1 MSRYIPRRSALP
13 NHSVVSKGSSEALKV
28 DIRDIERDLKLLAS
42 HQEILIVHANKE
54 LKNALQRVCS
64 RASSLMG
71 TSSHR
76 SFYDSVQELFVY
88 RTPPKIG
95 SIGAFF
101 RGYDCYSGDL
111 SSRYLAPT
119 VSGSLLPP
127 GCTAVKKHVETS
139 VTLSRSV
146 GLPPSIVINHKGNTF
161 AYVFTTDGSLTQLTS
176 EEITILEDE
185 GISQYKIVHY
195 VDGTYHSLTKDFV
208 RTRIDLIVSTIPI
221 EQSVRRRSSSHK
233 FTSTAAFGLF
243 IFPPLF
249 LIALIFFIGVRS
261 SCR

>member
-1 MSRYIPRRSALP
+1 MSRYIPRRSAVP
-13 NHSVVSKGSSEALKV
+13 NHSIVSKGSSEALKV
-28 DIRDIERDLKLLAS
+28 DIRDIERDLRLLAS

-88 RTPPKIG
+88 HTPPKIG

-111 SSRYLAPT
+111 SSRHLAPT
-119 VSGSLLPP
+119 VAGSLVPP
-127 GCTAVKKHVETS
+127 GCPTTKRHVETS
-139 VTLSRSV
+139 ITLSRSV
-146 GLPPSIVINHKGNTF
+146 GLPSSIVVNNKGNSF
-161 AYVFTTDGSLTQLTS
+161 AYIFTTDGSLTLLTND
-176 EEITILEDE
+176 EITMLEDE

-208 RTRIDLIVSTIPI
+208 RMRPELTSLTVPI
-221 EQSVRRRSSSHK
+221 EQSVGRRSSRRN
-233 FTSTAAFGLF
+233 FTSAAGFGLF

-249 LIALIFFIGVRS
+249 LIALIFFIGFRS
-261 SCR
+261 WGR